1 MTRISAVVITYNEER
16 NIKRCIESLL
26 PVMDEIIVI
35 DSFSTDRTKDICSL
49 YPVVFIEKSWEGY
62 SKTKNFGNLTA
73 SNDYIFSI
81 DADESLSE
89 SLQNELLEL
98 KRIGIE
104 GNYTVNRLTN
114 YCNNWIYHSGW
125 FPDWKIRLFSKTNS
139 SWNDAIVHEEL
150 IHSND
155 VKTIKLKG
163 LLFHYSYF
171 SAHQHKEKA
180 DKYSLLTAEK
190 YFEQNKKVS
199 FLSPYLSAFGRF
211 FFMYFLKRGF
221 LDGYS
226 GLMIAKI
233 SAQSNVVKYKELL
246 RLYREKET
254 MH

>member
-26 PVMDEIIVI
+26 QVMDEIIII
-35 DSFSTDRTKDICSL
+35 DSFSTDRTKEICL
-49 YPVVFIEKSWEGY
+49 AYPVIFKEKAWEGY
-62 SKTKNFGNLTA
+62 SESKNFGNSIA

-89 SLQNELLEL
+89 SLQQELLSL
-98 KRIGIE
+98 KKIGFD
-104 GNYTVNRLTN
+104 GNYSVNRLTN

-125 FPDWKIRLFSKTNS
+125 FPDWKIRLFSKTNNY
-139 SWNDAIVHEEL
+139 WNDAIVHEEL
-150 IHSND
+150 IHIND
-155 VKTIKLKG
+155 IKTNKLKG
-163 LLFHYSYF
+163 LLYHYSYF
-171 SAHQHKEKA
+171 STNQHKEKA
-180 DKYSLLTAEK
+180 DKYSLLTAKK
-190 YFEQNKKVS
+190 YFEQNRKVS
-199 FLSPYLSAFGRF
+199 FLSPYLSAIGRF
-211 FFMYFLKRGF
+211 FSMYFLKRGF

-233 SAQSNVVKYKELL
+233 SAESNFVKYKELL